1 MDSTGPLLIAGKS
14 GRLAQA
20 LIAEATKQSRHAVAM
35 GRPDLDLLDR
45 AAIARTLADVKP
57 RAIINASGIVNMEQA
72 ERDPALAFAV
82 NCDAAGNLAAAGR
95 ASAIPFV
102 HLSSNYVFDGRKD
115 TPYVEEDATTPI
127 SIYGKSKVAGENAVM
142 AADPDAVIVRTSWL
156 FGPSAGNFVTTM
168 LRLAE
173 TNDTLRVVAD
183 QYGRPTELMDLS
195 RALFHLTDHRLQG
208 RGEAGIY
215 HVAGHSET
223 TWFELAQALFS
234 GWAARGGR
242 MPHLQAITSAQ
253 WGGPA
258 QRPLYGVL
266 DCTKAERI
274 FGVSL
279 PAWQES
285 LERCLDRIAQ
295 NRSAVAGEARA

>member
-20 LIAEATKQSRHAVAM
+20 LIAEATEQNRHVVAM

-82 NCDAAGNLAAAGR
+82 NCDAAGNLAAAAR

-142 AADPDAVIVRTSWL
+142 A
-156 FGPSAGNFVTTM
+156 
-168 LRLAE
+168 
-173 TNDTLRVVAD
+173 
-183 QYGRPTELMDLS
+183 
-195 RALFHLTDHRLQG
+195 
-208 RGEAGIY
+208 
-215 HVAGHSET
+215 
-223 TWFELAQALFS
+223 
-234 GWAARGGR
+234 GGA
-242 MPHLQAITSAQ
+242 P
-253 WGGPA
+253 GGPL
-258 QRPLYGVL
+258 RGSWVVWGPPRGFVL
-266 DCTKAERI
+266 TAPR
-274 FGVSL
+274 
-279 PAWQES
+279 
-285 LERCLDRIAQ
+285 
-295 NRSAVAGEARA
+295 

>member
-20 LIAEATKQSRHAVAM
+20 LIAEATEQNRHVVAM

-45 AAIARTLADVKP
+45 AAIHRTPADDKP

-82 NCDAAGNLAAAGR
+82 NCDAAGNLAAAAR

-142 AADPDAVIVRTSWL
+142 AADPHAGIVRAPL
-156 FGPSAGNFVTTM
+156 VFGPPSGEFVATTPPPPP
-168 LRLAE
+168 
-173 TNDTLRVVAD
+173 TDPTPPPVAHP
-183 QYGRPTELMDLS
+183 YPPPPPT
-195 RALFHLTDHRLQG
+195 T
-208 RGEAGIY
+208 
-215 HVAGHSET
+215 
-223 TWFELAQALFS
+223 
-234 GWAARGGR
+234 
-242 MPHLQAITSAQ
+242 
-253 WGGPA
+253 
-258 QRPLYGVL
+258 
-266 DCTKAERI
+266 
-274 FGVSL
+274 
-279 PAWQES
+279 
-285 LERCLDRIAQ
+285 
-295 NRSAVAGEARA
+295 